1 MSTKLSL
8 TLAPLTATG
17 AVATLTGC
25 QIFSRP
31 APTTPC
37 MAEDTLTLMIPDENT
52 FVRVGTPSFPPVKL
66 AGKTVVNLQ
75 PGNLAVVRDL
85 PPMGT
90 KFHTAA
96 QIGPQG
102 TTPLVSEPYQG
113 TIYFRFESAAATAI
127 AKP

>member
-1 MSTKLSL
+1 M
-8 TLAPLTATG
+8 
-17 AVATLTGC
+17 
-25 QIFSRP
+25 
-31 APTTPC
+31 
-37 MAEDTLTLMIPDENT
+37 MIPDENT

-66 AGKTVVNLQ
+66 AGKTVVNMP

-113 TIYFRFESAAATAI
+113 TVYFQFESGNAS
-127 AKP
+127 AKNSPFEPAVSASPTNFINQQTQKI